1 MRRILL
7 LFSFTAACTY
17 AHVGSGEVAVIRT
30 PAGLDNHVYPTG
42 DWSIGRSD
50 EATVYN
56 VRSQEH
62 AEWLQVLAS
71 NGLSIALD
79 TSVRFH
85 VIANEAVQLDQELGP
100 DYYGTLLG
108 PTLKSQAR
116 RVIGRYQPEEIYSS
130 EREAIERQIRDGM
143 TEAIKGRH
151 IVLEAVLIRNVK
163 LPDAIQQ
170 AINTKLEAEQE
181 ALKMK
186 FVLDQAQQQQAQQT
200 METKAAAER
209 AQIEAQGE
217 ADAEHLRAQAAA
229 DTKRLDGQA
238 TADYERLVQQY
249 LTPAILKLQEIDAQK
264 ALASSPNEKLV
275 LLGGTGT
282 QTLLDLRSTAVA
294 STPPAGTSSR

>member
-1 MRRILL
+1 MRRAL
-7 LFSFTAACTY
+7 LFFTFTAACTY

-30 PAGLDNHVYPTG
+30 PAGVDPHVYPTG

-50 EATVYN
+50 DPQVYN

-62 AEWLQVLAS
+62 SEWLQVLAS
-71 NGLSIALD
+71 NGLSISLD
-79 TSVRFH
+79 TSIRFH
-85 VIANEAVQLDQELGP
+85 VVANEAVQLDQEIGP
-100 DYYGTLLG
+100 DYYGILLG

-116 RVIGRYQPEEIYSS
+116 RVIGRYAPEEIYSTQ
-130 EREAIERQIRDGM
+130 REAIERQIREGM
-143 TEAIKGRH
+143 ADAIKGRH

-186 FVLDQAQQQQAQQT
+186 FVLAQAQQEQEQQT

-209 AQIEAQGE
+209 AQIEAQGA
-217 ADAEHLRAQAAA
+217 ADAEHLRAAAAA
-229 DTKRLDGQA
+229 DAKRLDGQA
-238 TADYERLVQQY
+238 TADYEKLVQQY

-275 LLGGTGT
+275 LLGGSGA
-282 QTLLDLRSTAVA
+282 QTLLDLRSAA
-294 STPPAGTSSR
+294 AATPPAGASSR